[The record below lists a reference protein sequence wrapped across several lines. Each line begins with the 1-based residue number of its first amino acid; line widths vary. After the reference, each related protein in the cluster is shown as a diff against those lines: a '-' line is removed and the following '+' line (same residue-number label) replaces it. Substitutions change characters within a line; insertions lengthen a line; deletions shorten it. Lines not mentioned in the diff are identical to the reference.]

1 MEARGRK
8 AAADT
13 CKVVSR
19 EQGRIGRRPPRRAPE
34 VDMEWPAEEPATI
47 PDARQDLFPI
57 FVIAGAVASLAA
69 IMMPGA
75 SVELRRWAV
84 SLLAGLCGAVAVDE
98 AVRWRARRPAAERAL
113 ERAAW
118 ALYLE
123 EEPSVVMRGLQGL
136 ELPGRAGTCLR
147 VAVRCLERAGRCRRV
162 ERGMRREAARWMRRA
177 REEME
182 R

>member
-1 MEARGRK
+1 ML
-8 AAADT
+8 
-13 CKVVSR
+13 S
-19 EQGRIGRRPPRRAPE
+19 
-34 VDMEWPAEEPATI
+34 
-47 PDARQDLFPI
+47 
-57 FVIAGAVASLAA
+57 VASLAV

-75 SVELRRWAV
+75 SDALRLRAV
-84 SLLAGLCGAVAVDE
+84 SVLAGLCGAVVVDE
-98 AVRWRARRPAAERAL
+98 VARWTARRPAAERML

-123 EEPSVVMRGLQGL
+123 EEPRAVMRGLEGL

-162 ERGMRREAARWMRRA
+162 ERGMRREAARWVRRA
-177 REEME
+177 RGEMVK